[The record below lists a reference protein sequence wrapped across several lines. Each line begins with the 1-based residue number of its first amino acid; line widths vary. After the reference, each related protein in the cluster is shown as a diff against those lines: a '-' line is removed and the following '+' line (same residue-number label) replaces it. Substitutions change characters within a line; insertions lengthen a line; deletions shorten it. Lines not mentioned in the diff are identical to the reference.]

1 MTTPTTRFALLAALL
16 AVLPAAPALAQAVPV
31 PAPAAAAR
39 ALTQEVVGIYERVCL
54 AATLRGE
61 AVPDAVARALGSAA
75 APVPA
80 DQLGGNQQVRETA
93 AWLVSG
99 LYGRY
104 RLNTLEP
111 GGQCGLVGEGV
122 DHDAF
127 LAAAAE
133 IMARG
138 PAFMPGW
145 EPQGAPQRSGGPRPF
160 GTLTYLAASYT
171 RRDAPPPAPLRV
183 LAIVASAAERTDG
196 RPNTGVISVSLR
208 EEAGR

>member
-1 MTTPTTRFALLAALL
+1 
-16 AVLPAAPALAQAVPV
+16 VPALAQAVP
-31 PAPAAAAR
+31 AHAAR
-39 ALTQEVVGIYERVCL
+39 ALTQEVVGIYERVCVT
-54 AATLRGE
+54 ATLRGE
-61 AVPDAVARALGSAA
+61 AVPAAVARELGTAA

-80 DQLGGNQQVRETA
+80 DQLGGNQAVRETA

-111 GGQCGLVGEGV
+111 GGQCGVVGEGV

-127 LAAAAE
+127 LAAAGE

-138 PAFMPGW
+138 PASMPGW
-145 EPQGAPQRSGGPRPF
+145 LPQGAPQRSGGPRPF
-160 GTLTYLAASYT
+160 GTLTYVSASYA

-208 EEAGR
+208 EEAR